1 MAAFLKAFDCSN
13 PVELHDYAVARYL
26 LDLGLRDDEVA
37 HLTLQLVDWR
47 NSTLTL
53 GTSKSEC
60 VQKLPLPV
68 PTGGAIARYLRQG
81 RPTNRN
87 PFVRHRASA
96 DIPLSV
102 AAIRNSM
109 NRASIRCG
117 LRDQL
122 CNTHVCA
129 VPRRPVCSAQG
140 VDQVRCTTEAS
151 RRPAPTP
158 VSAWR
163 VCAPSHC
170 SGPGVA
176 HEDADLLNV
185 ALRGIFGAS
194 ARPRTQADE

>member
-47 NSTLTL
+47 NGTLTL
-53 GTSKSEC
+53 EC

-81 RPTNRN
+81 RPTDRN

-109 NRASIRCG
+109 NRSFIRCG

-140 VDQVRCTTEAS
+140 RRSSPLHHRGIETAS
-151 RRPAPTP
+151 AY
-158 VSAWR
+158 AR
-163 VCAPSHC
+163 VGLEGLRA
-170 SGPGVA
+170 
-176 HEDADLLNV
+176 V
-185 ALRGIFGAS
+185 ALLWPGS
-194 ARPRTQADE
+194 RT